1 MSDLKFNCPHCQQ
14 RLGIPE
20 AAMGRTIPCPL
31 CKGHIRL
38 PAGQQTEPT
47 EPEPTRKLRAIGRPA
62 TLQKD
67 DVKFSCSACDV
78 HIVIAGRAAG
88 KQITCQR
95 CGARIVVPGANPP
108 PPPPAPAVQPE
119 TSPLPEHVDARM
131 VPELIEKLRRGDEQA
146 GKALI
151 SVGETVIPALVEG
164 LKEYTL
170 EEPDTNRGADYVA
183 TLLVKCGAVS
193 VQPLIAK
200 LGKSRHAYFA
210 LGRIGNDDAINALV
224 FELSSCNWRRA
235 ELAST
240 ALGLVKN
247 PSVLRIVDKLNAL
260 LKSTRRGEVYM
271 AAGSAITAL
280 QNRFPNKVKDI
291 TRAIPV
297 TDRSPARAPT
307 TASLQSIGS
316 GGSRF

>member
-38 PAGQQTEPT
+38 PASEPA

-62 TLQKD
+62 TQQKD
-67 DVKFSCSACDV
+67 DIKFSCPACDV

-95 CGARIVVPGANPP
+95 CGVPIVVPGAKPP
-108 PPPPAPAVQPE
+108 PPQTVQPE
-119 TSPLPEHVDARM
+119 PSPVPEQVDAQR
-131 VPELIEKLRRGDEQA
+131 VPELIEKLRGGDEHA
-146 GKALI
+146 GRALI
-151 SVGETVIPALVEG
+151 SVGESVIPSLVEG

-193 VQPLIAK
+193 VPFLIAK

-247 PSVLRIVDKLNAL
+247 PSVLKVVDKLSVL

-271 AAGSAITAL
+271 AAGAAITAL
-280 QNRFPNKVKDI
+280 QNRFPNKVKDAN
-291 TRAIPV
+291 RAIPV
-297 TDRSPARAPT
+297 TDRSSMRGQT
-307 TASLQSIGS
+307 TASLQAVGS
-316 GGSRF
+316 GGTRY